1 MTVEQKCAGVS
12 KFSPKLTED
21 GKDLG
26 LGLWAGGLDVLFILA
41 STNFEIELILKLHR
55 RTRYLNNLSGTSCLD
70 LLKLRRDVFLIILVL
85 KG

>member
-26 LGLWAGGLDVLFILA
+26 LGLWAGGLDVLLILA
-41 STNFEIELILKLHR
+41 SSELGDGTFKL
-55 RTRYLNNLSGTSCLD
+55 LFLD
-70 LLKLRRDVFLIILVL
+70 LRTVY
-85 KG
+85 